1 MGLSNYATKADLK
14 NATGNDISSFA
25 IKVDLASLK
34 SNAGKLDIGKL
45 KNVPTNLSNLEI
57 KVDKLDVDKLVP
69 FPVDLNKLSV
79 VVKNDVVKEDVYN
92 VEIKNIEYKILSIT
106 NLATKSSLNAKVNEV
121 KGEIPRVSNLVKRTD
136 YNTKTNEIEQKIT
149 DHNYDKYINTLE
161 FNKLTSENF
170 AARFKQANSVNKT
183 DFDDKLKNL
192 NKKITS
198 NKTKRVLIESE
209 LKKLQTVDSSLFIGQ
224 SYFNNDGTQIYLIFQ
239 PIYKAITISGLSNK
253 IAKWESNGSSNEK
266 FRLLYTANKILSPKL
281 QWNEYKIKL
290 RFEGSFLKQEDTTSI
305 TLNDVVS
312 LFIVYELAT
321 RFRHWFYIRCCL
333 FGGVKLTKNTDP
345 DKYSYS
351 DYGLG
356 FDTRGYHSLPDGNV
370 AKNVIIFGVDMSSS
384 VGIDN
389 RGKIS

>member
-34 SNAGKLDIGKL
+34 SNADKLDIGKL

-92 VEIKNIEYKILSIT
+92 VEIKNIEYIILSIT

-136 YNTKTNEIEQKIT
+136 YNMKINEIEQKIT
-149 DHNYDKYINTLE
+149 DHSYDKYINTLE

-183 DFDDKLKNL
+183 DFDDKLK
-192 NKKITS
+192 KF
-198 NKTKRVLIESE
+198 
-209 LKKLQTVDSSLFIGQ
+209 KKLL
-224 SYFNNDGTQIYLIFQ
+224 QIKQNVYL
-239 PIYKAITISGLSNK
+239 
-253 IAKWESNGSSNEK
+253 
-266 FRLLYTANKILSPKL
+266 
-281 QWNEYKIKL
+281 
-290 RFEGSFLKQEDTTSI
+290 LKV
-305 TLNDVVS
+305 N
-312 LFIVYELAT
+312 
-321 RFRHWFYIRCCL
+321 
-333 FGGVKLTKNTDP
+333 
-345 DKYSYS
+345 
-351 DYGLG
+351 
-356 FDTRGYHSLPDGNV
+356 
-370 AKNVIIFGVDMSSS
+370 
-384 VGIDN
+384 
-389 RGKIS
+389 

>member
-92 VEIKNIEYKILSIT
+92 VEIKNIDYKILSIT

-253 IAKWESNGSSNEK
+253 IARWESNGSSNEK
-266 FRLLYTANKILSPKL
+266 FRLLYTTNKILSPKL

-290 RFEGSFLKQEDTTSI
+290 RFEGSFLKQEDTTPI

-356 FDTRGYHSLPDGNV
+356 FDTRGHHSLPDGNV